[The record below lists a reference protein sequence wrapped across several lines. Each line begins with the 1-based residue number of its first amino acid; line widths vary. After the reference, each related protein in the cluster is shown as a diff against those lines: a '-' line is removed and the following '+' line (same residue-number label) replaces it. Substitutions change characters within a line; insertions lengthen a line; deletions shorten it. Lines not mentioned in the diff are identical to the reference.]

1 VRDGRTPR
9 VRRCPSISNSAS
21 SRTTS
26 SISAASWRGT
36 SGPARSSMTRT
47 GHFPLE
53 NFAKL
58 RAAGLYGIALPE
70 ALGGLGAGTLG
81 WVAFAE
87 ELAQGD
93 ASTVLAFNMH
103 VNATGGIAQRP
114 AIRQELK
121 ERVAKL
127 AAEEGRLMC
136 TSVSEPASSSLLPV
150 AFVPSVQARTE
161 SGGYRLYGKKLFASM
176 FEASDYAYR

>member
-1 VRDGRTPR
+1 MASPC
-9 VRRCPSISNSAS
+9 RR
-21 SRTTS
+21 R
-26 SISAASWRGT
+26 W
-36 SGPARSSMTRT
+36 
-47 GHFPLE
+47 
-53 NFAKL
+53 
-58 RAAGLYGIALPE
+58 
-70 ALGGLGAGTLG
+70 GLGAGTLG

-93 ASTVLAFNMH
+93 ASAVLAFNMH

-127 AAEEGRLMC
+127 AVEEGRLMC

-176 FEASDYAYR
+176 FEASDYAYL